1 MSTFEGFRLLSSKAV
16 ELYHT
21 VVFLSITKV
30 FYQHTDPLDRKLG
43 LYVVTS
49 VTCKK
54 DYSDRD
60 NGMLS
65 SNTRHCTPLECR
77 RKEESCSIDISLRW
91 SENHSTKERVFEASH
106 RAKTSV
112 TCQANRSGRNNRM
125 SPWVIAVY
133 GNSRDAECRDS
144 EITNTRIVEPVR
156 LETAPRRDPRARIGR
171 MRGTLSNLLF
181 IRLILQEQDN
191 DQQIL
196 NAYNFAL
203 HKWNLSR
210 ASLPRN
216 GDKPAF
222 SFQIGSRRRLSN
234 PR

>member
-1 MSTFEGFRLLSSKAV
+1 
-16 ELYHT
+16 
-21 VVFLSITKV
+21 
-30 FYQHTDPLDRKLG
+30 
-43 LYVVTS
+43 
-49 VTCKK
+49 
-54 DYSDRD
+54 
-60 NGMLS
+60 MLS

-77 RKEESCSIDISLRW
+77 RKEETCSIDISLRW
-91 SENHSTKERVFEASH
+91 SENHSTKERLFEASH

-125 SPWVIAVY
+125 SPWVVAVY
-133 GNSRDAECRDS
+133 GSSRDAECRDS

-156 LETAPRRDPRARIGR
+156 LETAPTRDTRAGIWRLR
-171 MRGTLSNLLF
+171 ASVSHSLF
-181 IRLILQEQDN
+181 IRLILQEPIN

-203 HKWNLSR
+203 LKWNLSR
-210 ASLPRN
+210 TSFPRN
-216 GDKPAF
+216 DDKPAS